1 MTEFLV
7 FALTAALV
15 NCAVCG
21 IFLKEGPLN
30 LKAYASLGGGTVF
43 VTVCASAASAVLRDG
58 LLVPMGLG
66 YLSVPGYL
74 LIAAAMVWLLE
85 RLLNACGLALS
96 VPLPLTAVNSAALGC
111 LVYHKQAGYGFT
123 AAVRSGLG
131 ASVLFAVLLVVLAAI
146 VNRLDGEAL
155 PRPVRGLPVLLLCGA
170 LISLALMGLTGLSF

>member
-15 NCAVCG
+15 NCAVCAV
-21 IFLKEGPLN
+21 LRKEGALS
-30 LKAYASLGGGTVF
+30 LKDSAALGAATVF
-43 VTVCASAASAVLRDG
+43 VTVCASAAASVLRDEV
-58 LLVPMGLG
+58 LLPMGLS
-66 YLSVPGYL
+66 YLAVPGYL
-74 LIAAAMVWLLE
+74 LLAAAMVWVLE
-85 RLLNACGLALS
+85 RLLNALGLALS

-111 LVYHKQAGYGFT
+111 LVYQEQAGYGFT

-131 ASVLFAVLLVVLAAI
+131 VSALFALLLVILAAI

-155 PRPVRGLPVLLLCGA
+155 PRPVRGLPILLLCGA